1 MNFYNRETELAL
13 LEAIRAKSEN
23 TAQMTFMV
31 GRRRIGKT
39 SLLRRANIDQP
50 SLYFFLARKNESLLC
65 EEFIAEIQ
73 EKLNIPVF
81 GTIRSFKELFGLLM
95 EHSKITP
102 FTLVIDEFQEFT
114 SINPA
119 VFSEMQHIWDQNKE
133 TSKLNLILCGSMYA
147 MMTRIFENV
156 KEPLFG
162 RATQRI
168 HLKAL
173 NATVLKEILKDCNK
187 DSTSEDLLALYLFT
201 GGVPKYV
208 ELLMDA
214 GAFTKEQMLHT
225 IIAENSLFLT
235 EGKNVLIDEFGKDY
249 GNYFSILS
257 LIASG
262 KTSRVEM
269 ESILEMNTGGF
280 LNRLETE
287 FNLIR
292 KIRPV
297 LAKAGGRTIK
307 YEIKDNFLRF
317 WFRFV
322 YKYRS
327 AVEIGNLDYLNSIIK
342 RDYDA
347 YSGKILENYF
357 REKLIKEKKYTEIGA
372 YWEKGNENEIDIVAI
387 NEQDKSVLFVEVK
400 RQAKNIKLEI
410 LKQKSEKLQQ
420 QFKGYSFIFKGLSMA
435 DM

>member
-1 MNFYNRETELAL
+1 
-13 LEAIRAKSEN
+13 
-23 TAQMTFMV
+23 
-31 GRRRIGKT
+31 
-39 SLLRRANIDQP
+39 
-50 SLYFFLARKNESLLC
+50 
-65 EEFIAEIQ
+65 
-73 EKLNIPVF
+73 
-81 GTIRSFKELFGLLM
+81 
-95 EHSKITP
+95 
-102 FTLVIDEFQEFT
+102 
-114 SINPA
+114 
-119 VFSEMQHIWDQNKE
+119 
-133 TSKLNLILCGSMYA
+133 
-147 MMTRIFENV
+147 
-156 KEPLFG
+156 
-162 RATQRI
+162 
-168 HLKAL
+168 
-173 NATVLKEILKDCNK
+173 
-187 DSTSEDLLALYLFT
+187 
-201 GGVPKYV
+201 
-208 ELLMDA
+208 
-214 GAFTKEQMLHT
+214 
-225 IIAENSLFLT
+225 
-235 EGKNVLIDEFGKDY
+235 
-249 GNYFSILS
+249 FSILS

-410 LKQKSEKLQQ
+410 LKQKSEKVQQ
-420 QFKGYSFIFKGLSMA
+420 
-435 DM
+435 

>member
-23 TAQMTFMV
+23 TAQMTCMV

-133 TSKLNLILCGSMYA
+133 TIKLNLILCGSMYA

-173 NATVLKEILKDCNK
+173 KATVLTEIVKDCNIVSK
-187 DSTSEDLLALYLFT
+187 SEDLLAL
-201 GGVPKYV
+201 
-208 ELLMDA
+208 
-214 GAFTKEQMLHT
+214 
-225 IIAENSLFLT
+225 
-235 EGKNVLIDEFGKDY
+235 
-249 GNYFSILS
+249 
-257 LIASG
+257 
-262 KTSRVEM
+262 
-269 ESILEMNTGGF
+269 
-280 LNRLETE
+280 
-287 FNLIR
+287 
-292 KIRPV
+292 
-297 LAKAGGRTIK
+297 
-307 YEIKDNFLRF
+307 
-317 WFRFV
+317 
-322 YKYRS
+322 
-327 AVEIGNLDYLNSIIK
+327 
-342 RDYDA
+342 
-347 YSGKILENYF
+347 
-357 REKLIKEKKYTEIGA
+357 
-372 YWEKGNENEIDIVAI
+372 
-387 NEQDKSVLFVEVK
+387 
-400 RQAKNIKLEI
+400 
-410 LKQKSEKLQQ
+410 
-420 QFKGYSFIFKGLSMA
+420 
-435 DM
+435 